1 MNPPDSSD
9 KSEKAPEKN
18 QSPFESSLK
27 ELETIINQLEKGDL
41 PLENQLKSFEKGVAL
56 SRECLKRL
64 EEIEKRVETLV
75 QGADGKLE
83 SVPFDNA

>member
-1 MNPPDSSD
+1 MNP
-9 KSEKAPEKN
+9 
-18 QSPFESSLK
+18 SPFEASLK
-27 ELETIINQLEKGDL
+27 ELESIIGQLEKGDQ

-75 QGADGKLE
+75 PGSDGKL
-83 SVPFDNA
+83 STTPFETT